1 MNGGGQ
7 GARLPFLVVSVAA
20 PPELPPVFPL
30 RSSKFIA
37 WFLFSVEFGGGLVP
51 HLASVGVGLQG
62 LCGLRLSGVT
72 GLSNNN
78 LGYPLKSFLI

>member
-20 PPELPPVFPL
+20 PPELPPAFPL
-30 RSSKFIA
+30 RSSKFNA
-37 WFLFSVEFGGGLVP
+37 WFLFSVPVEFGGGLVP
-51 HLASVGVGLQG
+51 HLATVGVGLQG

-72 GLSNNN
+72 GPSNYN
-78 LGYPLKSFLI
+78 LGYPHNLS